1 MENHHFYWKNNGN
14 TSFLMEKRWKIIIFN
29 GKIVDKHH
37 CFWKKRW
44 EIIMFNGKTVE
55 NHHC

>member
-1 MENHHFYWKNNGN
+1 
-14 TSFLMEKRWKIIIFN
+14 MEKRWKIIIFN

>member
-37 CFWKKRW
+37 FGKNDGK
-44 EIIMFNGKTVE
+44 IIMFTGKTVE